1 MSNLVEEFIKKC
13 QEDKDV
19 VYGSTQKFSIGKK
32 TYNGHSFGTKLSER
46 GIDSFVKAVES
57 IDKD

>member
-1 MSNLVEEFIKKC
+1 MSNLVEAFIKKC

-19 VYGSTQKFSIGKK
+19 VYESNQKFSIGKT
-32 TYNGHSFGTKLSER
+32 TYTGHSFGTKLSAR

-57 IDKD
+57 IVKA